1 MYSNRTVRILRVR
14 TYYNPSAMLP
24 IIPTISIAIIRPK
37 FGRCKLRRFYQG
49 MCVSHR
55 KVTRSNSN
63 FHSSFQLDQF
73 SPIIVCEQCYN
84 IMNSYEENCY
94 IVDAKLCTDF
104 SIVTTM
110 GITCAIFVRLFDFKF
125 GKKSTKCSHYLRSTS
140 SSSRK
145 RNYGYYV
152 GCLMTTISR
161 SGRAGRAKKN
171 TIRRQ
176 RDPGRPFSFLSDR
189 PFATRCLLRRRPLP
203 YSRRVRISIW
213 HDVKRRY

>member
-1 MYSNRTVRILRVR
+1 MFGHCDWNLNFIHRLVYIRPVMYSNRTIRILRVH

-73 SPIIVCEQCYN
+73 SPITVCEQCYN

-94 IVDAKLCTDF
+94 IVDAELCTDF

-110 GITCAIFVRLFDFKF
+110 GITCVNQRNARTTYVRLRIRVES
-125 GKKSTKCSHYLRSTS
+125 GIMVITS
-140 SSSRK
+140 
-145 RNYGYYV
+145 
-152 GCLMTTISR
+152 
-161 SGRAGRAKKN
+161 
-171 TIRRQ
+171 
-176 RDPGRPFSFLSDR
+176 
-189 PFATRCLLRRRPLP
+189 
-203 YSRRVRISIW
+203 
-213 HDVKRRY
+213 DV